1 VKKLIIVLLLPFF
14 SCAQGGYIEFNGGIA
29 RLGSNYYDIELGPG
43 ASALI
48 GKQFDVTNTPFLF
61 DMQIGLA
68 FPSLLTAKVG
78 VGSLLYRKT
87 GTALTFGVRPWP
99 LHLYTQLQLFQ
110 TDIIGLFV
118 SFEAGSKLLE
128 ERGVSGGV
136 GNLDYGDLSM
146 NSRFMINIGY
156 RLDLEGLGGLL
167 NSRRSSFLGP
177 RNKHYKP

>member
-1 VKKLIIVLLLPFF
+1 MKKLIIVLLLPFF
-14 SCAQGGYIEFNGGIA
+14 SCAQGYLEYNGGIA
-29 RLGSNYYDIELGPG
+29 RLGSNYYDIEIGPG

-48 GKQFDVTNTPFLF
+48 GKQFDIKKTPFLF

-68 FPSLLTAKVG
+68 FPSVLTAKVG
-78 VGSLLYRKT
+78 LGSLLYRKT
-87 GTALTFGVRPWP
+87 GTAITIGVRPWP

-136 GNLDYGDLSM
+136 GNLEYGELSM
-146 NSRFMINIGY
+146 GSRFMINIGY
-156 RLDLEGLGGLL
+156 RIDLGAWRGFF
-167 NSRRSSFLGP
+167 NSLRRSF
-177 RNKHYKP
+177 

>member
-1 VKKLIIVLLLPFF
+1 MKKLIIVLLLPFF
-14 SCAQGGYIEFNGGIA
+14 SCAQGYLEYNGGIA
-29 RLGSNYYDIELGPG
+29 RLGSNYYDIEIGPG

-48 GKQFDVTNTPFLF
+48 GKQFDIKKTPFLF

-68 FPSLLTAKVG
+68 FPSVLTAKVG
-78 VGSLLYRKT
+78 LGSLLYRKT
-87 GTALTFGVRPWP
+87 GTAITIGVRPWP

-136 GNLDYGDLSM
+136 GNLDYGELSM
-146 NSRFMINIGY
+146 GSRFMINIGY
-156 RLDLEGLGGLL
+156 RIDLGAWRGFF
-167 NSRRSSFLGP
+167 NSLRRSF
-177 RNKHYKP
+177 

>member
-1 VKKLIIVLLLPFF
+1 MKKLIIVFLFPFF
-14 SCAQGGYIEFNGGIA
+14 SSAQGGYVEFNGGLAI
-29 RLGSNYYDIELGPG
+29 LGSNSFSIDLGPG
-43 ASALI
+43 ASALV

-128 ERGVSGGV
+128 ERGVSGGG

-156 RLDLEGLGGLL
+156 RSDLGGLGRL
-167 NSRRSSFLGP
+167 FNSRRSSF
-177 RNKHYKP
+177 

>member
-1 VKKLIIVLLLPFF
+1 MAI
-14 SCAQGGYIEFNGGIA
+14 
-29 RLGSNYYDIELGPG
+29 LGSNSFFLDYGPG

-48 GKQFDVTNTPFLF
+48 GKQFEVTNTPFLF

-128 ERGVSGGV
+128 ERGASGGV
-136 GNLDYGDLSM
+136 GNLDYGELSM
-146 NSRFMINIGY
+146 GSRFMVNFGY
-156 RLDLEGLGGLL
+156 RMDLGDGGVF
-167 NSRRSSFLGP
+167 NSRRRRFWM
-177 RNKHYKP
+177 RKW

>member
-1 VKKLIIVLLLPFF
+1 MIKKLILVFLFPFNLI
-14 SCAQGGYIEFNGGIA
+14 AQGGYIEYNGGIA
-29 RLGSNYYDIELGPG
+29 ILGSNSYDIELGPG

-48 GKQFDVTNTPFLF
+48 GKQFDFTKTPFLL

-68 FPSLLTAKVG
+68 FPSILTAKVG

-110 TDIIGLFV
+110 TDFIGLFI
-118 SFEAGSKLLE
+118 SFEAGSKLLK

-136 GNLDYGDLSM
+136 GNLDYGELSM
-146 NSRFMINIGY
+146 GSRFIINIGY
-156 RLDLEGLGGLL
+156 RIDLGAGGGLF
-167 NSRRSSFLGP
+167 NSRR
-177 RNKHYKP
+177 RNFFAEK

>member
-1 VKKLIIVLLLPFF
+1 MFPFF
-14 SCAQGGYIEFNGGIA
+14 SCAQGGYIEYNGGIA
-29 RLGSNYYDIELGPG
+29 ILGYNSYSIDLGPG

-48 GKQFDVTNTPFLF
+48 GKQFDVTSTPFLF

-68 FPSLLTAKVG
+68 FPSILTAKVG

-87 GTALTFGVRPWP
+87 GTALTFGLRPWP

-110 TDIIGLFV
+110 MDIFGLFV

-136 GNLDYGDLSM
+136 GNLDYGELSM
-146 NSRFMINIGY
+146 NSRFMINICY
-156 RLDLEGLGGLL
+156 RIDLGGVEGLF
-167 NSRRSSFLGP
+167 NSRRRSF
-177 RNKHYKP
+177 

>member
-87 GTALTFGVRPWP
+87 GHFIYIHNYNYFKQISLGYLFHLRQVQSFSKKEVLVGV
-99 LHLYTQLQLFQ
+99 LV
-110 TDIIGLFV
+110 I
-118 SFEAGSKLLE
+118 
-128 ERGVSGGV
+128 
-136 GNLDYGDLSM
+136 
-146 NSRFMINIGY
+146 
-156 RLDLEGLGGLL
+156 
-167 NSRRSSFLGP
+167 
-177 RNKHYKP
+177 

>member
-1 VKKLIIVLLLPFF
+1 MKKLIIVLLLPFF
-14 SCAQGGYIEFNGGIA
+14 SCAQGYLEYNGGIA
-29 RLGSNYYDIELGPG
+29 RLGSNYYDIEIGPG

-48 GKQFDVTNTPFLF
+48 GKQFDIKKTPFLF

-68 FPSLLTAKVG
+68 FPSVLTAKVG
-78 VGSLLYRKT
+78 LGSLLYRKT
-87 GTALTFGVRPWP
+87 RTAITIGVRPWP

-136 GNLDYGDLSM
+136 GNLDYGELSM
-146 NSRFMINIGY
+146 GSRFMINIGY
-156 RLDLEGLGGLL
+156 RIDLGAWRGFF
-167 NSRRSSFLGP
+167 NSLRRSF
-177 RNKHYKP
+177 

>member
-1 VKKLIIVLLLPFF
+1 MLPFF
-14 SCAQGGYIEFNGGIA
+14 SCAQGYLEYNGGIA
-29 RLGSNYYDIELGPG
+29 RLGSNYYDIEIGPG

-48 GKQFDVTNTPFLF
+48 GKQFDIKKTPFLF

-68 FPSLLTAKVG
+68 FPSVLTAKVG
-78 VGSLLYRKT
+78 LGSLLYRKT
-87 GTALTFGVRPWP
+87 GTAITIGVRPWP

-136 GNLDYGDLSM
+136 GNLEYGELSM
-146 NSRFMINIGY
+146 GSRFMINIGY
-156 RLDLEGLGGLL
+156 RIDLGAWRGFF
-167 NSRRSSFLGP
+167 NSLRRSF
-177 RNKHYKP
+177 